1 MVLHGLW
8 KGRNDQ
14 PNSLPDAPLKTL
26 RVADSVRVLAGRT
39 RQSAGEIEGTI
50 DQLLQVTTQVV
61 DEVQS
66 GLVLIE
72 DSLHLSH
79 WNNPR

>member
-1 MVLHGLW
+1 M
-8 KGRNDQ
+8 
-14 PNSLPDAPLKTL
+14 
-26 RVADSVRVLAGRT
+26 RVLAGRT

-61 DEVQS
+61 DEMQS

>member
-1 MVLHGLW
+1 M
-8 KGRNDQ
+8 RA
-14 PNSLPDAPLKTL
+14 LPRARRRQGACQTPPLKTL
-26 RVADSVRVLAGRT
+26 RVADSVRGLAGRT

>member
-1 MVLHGLW
+1 MRG
-8 KGRNDQ
+8 
-14 PNSLPDAPLKTL
+14 
-26 RVADSVRVLAGRT
+26 LAGRT